1 MTPTTKL
8 LVNKTMSFCLNQ
20 KVITANKTK
29 STKEKF
35 FEMYKSNPDLNKKEA
50 SRIIN
55 DKMGTTQGI
64 TNLEKFLQSKQPADR
79 DPWETPKD

>member
-1 MTPTTKL
+1 VTEWL
-8 LVNKTMSFCLNQ
+8 GNKRHISSFNELS
-20 KVITANKTK
+20 KR
-29 STKEKF
+29 
-35 FEMYKSNPDLNKKEA
+35 EA

-55 DKMGTTQGI
+55 DKMGTTQGV

>member
-50 SRIIN
+50 GELLSVSRQTIYDWI
-55 DKMGTTQGI
+55 KEI
-64 TNLEKFLQSKQPADR
+64 KEKV
-79 DPWETPKD
+79 